1 MVLSEYE
8 LSRQANI
15 ETNNRALA
23 ALGLLDE
30 PLIPA
35 APKTK
40 TEKKHK
46 PKTPPSLR
54 KERDQSAR
62 SAFLNERAEKE
73 RKIAEAARVKE
84 AAEAER
90 RARIRRL
97 QRAEA
102 EKAKKLRIAAAEA
115 AKAARLQAAQ
125 RVREVQRLAQR
136 AARLEAVKQARQRR
150 VETERQERADEDE
163 TRAEHARRM
172 AEERA
177 AWAALTR
184 AERKEA
190 EATRFAEVKARY
202 EAEAW
207 ERAQRREA
215 QREAAAAE
223 RKERQKR
230 LLAETKQT
238 MAKKVGAGHWAVKN
252 QTVYVVTEDGV
263 CTTPGCNL
271 PEHHDGPCECFRV
284 ADGARRAAR
293 CQPVSYVEKSE
304 AEFRDEITAE
314 EQKRAKA
321 RAEAR
326 KRSAEEAA
334 EGWRAEGHEFLGERL
349 RRTFGRR
356 GDNGV
361 NATVRKWL
369 PEDVAEGEPALFR
382 AVHDD
387 GDFEDLEE
395 DEVRDG
401 MAAFAAVEGWKRDG
415 HALLGKRV
423 RRTFGRASR
432 HDTVTFAVGSIEKWL
447 PADPTTGDPPLSS
460 ATSSTTATRRT
471 WRSTRCTNDAP
482 LERGASG
489 AARLPLLSFV
499 SPRPAPPSRPS
510 RCTRRCLPS
519 TTPRA
524 GVRTATS
531 CWASASRSTSTA
543 TAARWRTPRCASG
556 CPRIPRRASRRSS
569 APSMTTATR
578 RSSSGAP
585 PPPPPRATLRRTPL
599 RRSPTLPIPIL
610 RRRYEVLE
618 AMAAYD
624 ESAEAAAEA
633 LEGWRYDGHEWIGAR
648 VRRSYEKTKAISVRD
663 DPAPPSINDPE
674 VAARGPGDGRPAA
687 LARRARRRRRGG
699 PGGAR
704 GEGGRRG
711 VQESQGGHLPQPWAV
726 VGAVVAGD
734 VDGRARRGAGGGGA
748 AARRALQRPREEA
761 GRQQVVRRERA
772 AAAAAAETRG
782 AAAAVACRPLRGARR
797 ARAAARRRGGGARE
811 REETEAVAGGGE
823 AAPVAGA
830 HDAPHARV
838 SEQSKGPASPVQ

>member
-395 DEVRDG
+395 EEVRDG

-447 PADPTTGDPPLSS
+447 PADPTTGDPPLF
-460 ATSSTTATRRT
+460 R
-471 WRSTRCTNDAP
+471 NVMDDGDEED
-482 LERGASG
+482 LEEH
-489 AARLPLLSFV
+489 
-499 SPRPAPPSRPS
+499 
-510 RCTRRCLPS
+510 
-519 TTPRA
+519 
-524 GVRTATS
+524 
-531 CWASASRSTSTA
+531 
-543 TAARWRTPRCASG
+543 
-556 CPRIPRRASRRSS
+556 
-569 APSMTTATR
+569 
-578 RSSSGAP
+578 
-585 PPPPPRATLRRTPL
+585 
-599 RRSPTLPIPIL
+599 
-610 RRRYEVLE
+610 EV
-618 AMAAYD
+618 
-624 ESAEAAAEA
+624 
-633 LEGWRYDGHEWIGAR
+633 H
-648 VRRSYEKTKAISVRD
+648 
-663 DPAPPSINDPE
+663 
-674 VAARGPGDGRPAA
+674 
-687 LARRARRRRRGG
+687 
-699 PGGAR
+699 
-704 GEGGRRG
+704 
-711 VQESQGGHLPQPWAV
+711 
-726 VGAVVAGD
+726 
-734 VDGRARRGAGGGGA
+734 
-748 AARRALQRPREEA
+748 
-761 GRQQVVRRERA
+761 
-772 AAAAAAETRG
+772 
-782 AAAAVACRPLRGARR
+782 
-797 ARAAARRRGGGARE
+797 
-811 REETEAVAGGGE
+811 
-823 AAPVAGA
+823 
-830 HDAPHARV
+830 
-838 SEQSKGPASPVQ
+838 